1 MANHLGPT
9 MQCKLHRK
17 NKASEHK
24 KPEGSEFFTGSSF
37 GLLKNPRGTWN
48 DKALK
53 NVALGLH
60 VGKAASEP
68 TKQVMKLNSRGMGRN
83 AAWSLGLE
91 GAAGEVILRKSEC
104 LADMKGMLVHLY
116 GTVQLPRKKYLM
128 VWYWGLFLSLLFVV
142 CKGIKSWW
150 HNHRFEDDDPYLMG
164 CNSISN
170 DLFVDLSFPF

>member
-9 MQCKLHRK
+9 IQCKLHRK

-60 VGKAASEP
+60 MGKAASEP
-68 TKQVMKLNSRGMGRN
+68 TKQVMKLNSRGTGRKCSMESGAGRGCRRSDFKEKLVLGRHERN
-83 AAWSLGLE
+83 ACSSLRYSPASQKEIFDGL
-91 GAAGEVILRKSEC
+91 ILRIIFV
-104 LADMKGMLVHLY
+104 L
-116 GTVQLPRKKYLM
+116 
-128 VWYWGLFLSLLFVV
+128 VV
-142 CKGIKSWW
+142 CCLQG
-150 HNHRFEDDDPYLMG
+150 N
-164 CNSISN
+164 
-170 DLFVDLSFPF
+170 